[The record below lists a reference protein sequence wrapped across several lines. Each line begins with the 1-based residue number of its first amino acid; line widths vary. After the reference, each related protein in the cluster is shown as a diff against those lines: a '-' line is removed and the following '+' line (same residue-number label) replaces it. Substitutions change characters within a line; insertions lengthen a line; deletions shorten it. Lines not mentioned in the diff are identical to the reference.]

1 MKMFTVAMLSLLA
14 LPSYAQ
20 DLLGPLLDYQKELNK
35 SSQSQ
40 DNSQSG
46 EVTKVEKTK
55 TSGSCTEQDQA
66 SLPLAYITGLI
77 LEKDGKLELG
87 HDARSGQLSLKSP
100 DMISNCSS
108 MIDWVSETKVV
119 DGKKTYWIEAKIRK
133 SDKCQND
140 VCEYPVAQVEG
151 KSFKGFKSMSLKP
164 TMAGF
169 EQCLKDSGVIKD
181 GKVNADA
188 IYPGALD
195 EKFGDYKESGDLV
208 FLSSGPASKL
218 AKAKYDKFVEVDGC
232 KHFEKILPEGF
243 VVRSLDDLEKDRM
256 AAERKTVESCGDY
269 DKISD
274 FIQKYQGYAD
284 DLNLI
289 RDNLILEAVKK
300 ASKAITDGKYTEEDL
315 KAIADFEKY
324 IVQPK
329 LDKANALYEEAQ
341 KLEGDER
348 KALLEE
354 MKKIIEEIKPYNQ
367 SPYVTAAIVQKLEA
381 DGRFDDAEKAN
392 GIKAL
397 IVAHARLGATEN
409 GVVITPEVAKTRALA
424 SKMAYAAEI
433 EVKKENYQIKTGQ
446 VTGYAQTYY
455 DLASKMREN
464 IQIRTQNFTAEIQRE
479 YARMQP
485 GGHCYRPYRNAQRCI
500 QDSQLRIQELQ
511 AELQHFNKVDA
522 ERALEYEQKAKEYAE
537 LERQGREYV
546 ASQTGEP
553 APEVTYNNTSPSP
566 RSSEGGYDFQFQ
578 GYQQQQQQQQNYN
591 PYQQQQ
597 QQFYNPYQQQGFGG
611 QFYAGGQFGS
621 NMGNQYGYYNQ
632 SYNPYQQQGG
642 YNFNY
647 QGYQQPGMFG
657 GQSNP
662 FQQQG
667 YGMQQQQGY
676 WGSPY
681 QAYGNYNM
689 YGGGYR

>member
-1 MKMFTVAMLSLLA
+1 MKMFTVAMLSFLA
-14 LPSYAQ
+14 LPSYGQ

-35 SSQSQ
+35 NS
-40 DNSQSG
+40 NSQGNSG
-46 EVTKVEKTK
+46 SEQTTVIEKTK
-55 TSGSCTEQDQA
+55 TSGSCTVQDQA

-77 LEKDGKLELG
+77 LEKDGKLEIR
-87 HDARSGQLSLKSP
+87 HDARSGQLTLKSP

-108 MIDWVSETKVV
+108 MIEWVSEAKVV
-119 DGKKTYWIEAKIRK
+119 DGKKTYWVEAKIRK
-133 SDKCQND
+133 SDKCAGD
-140 VCEYPVAQVEG
+140 VCDYPVAQVEA
-151 KSFKGFKSMSLKP
+151 KSFKGFKSMSFKP

-169 EQCLKDSGVIKD
+169 EQCLKDSGVINS
-181 GKVNADA
+181 GKVNPEA

-195 EKFGDYKESGDLV
+195 EKFGQYNESGDLV
-208 FLSSGPASKL
+208 FLSQGPASKL

-232 KHFEKILPEGF
+232 KHFEKIVPEGF
-243 VVRSLDDLEKDRM
+243 LVRSLADQDKDRM
-256 AAERKTVESCGDY
+256 AAERKSVESCGDY
-269 DKISD
+269 HKISD
-274 FIQKYQGYAD
+274 FIEKYQAYAD

-300 ASKAITDGKYTEEDL
+300 ASKAISEGKYTEEDL

-324 IVQPK
+324 IIQPK
-329 LDKANALYEEAQ
+329 IDKATALYNEAQ

-354 MKKIIEEIKPYNQ
+354 MKKIIDEIKPYNQ
-367 SPYVTAAIVQKLEA
+367 APYVTAAIVQKLEA
-381 DGRFDDAEKAN
+381 DGRFEDAEKAN

-409 GVVITPEVAKTRALA
+409 GVVITPDVAKTRAIN
-424 SKMAYAAEI
+424 SKTAYAAEL

-455 DLASKMREN
+455 DLASQMRQN
-464 IQIRTQNFTAEIQRE
+464 IQVRTQNFGAEIQRE

-537 LERQGREYV
+537 LEKQGREYV
-546 ASQTGEP
+546 AAQTGE
-553 APEVTYNNTSPSP
+553 AVPEVTYNNTSPTP
-566 RSSEGGYDFQFQ
+566 RSGDGGYDFQFN
-578 GYQQQQQQQQNYN
+578 GYQQQQQQG
-591 PYQQQQ
+591 
-597 QQFYNPYQQQGFGG
+597 YNPYQQQGYQQQGYNPYQQQG
-611 QFYAGGQFGS
+611 YGSQFQMGGQFGG
-621 NMGNQYGYYNQ
+621 NMGGQYGFYNQ
-632 SYNPYQQQGG
+632 NYNPYQQQGG

-647 QGYQQPGMFG
+647 QGYQQPGMFN
-657 GQSNP
+657 GQTNP

-667 YGMQQQQGY
+667 YGQYQQQQGY

-689 YGGGYR
+689 YGGYR